1 MLRSPLWKCDSETSS
16 VMAGDEFYF
25 LHRFRVTSAGNS
37 TVCLAQSLLAAIRYK
52 GCPELLPDTTTAS
65 KRSWFQSIACFSTPP
80 SRNNEGLRK
89 CLHTGPPAPPRPVLP
104 DLRLSRSVGTNNS
117 GMEINSNQQRHT
129 MLGGFQSC
137 REVQQNKQGHTRSIA
152 FQISKLLSASRL
164 GGASV
169 TVGLVAGDPPT
180 SCCFSYVARKIPRNL
195 LKDYY
200 ETSSKCSQPG
210 VVFTT
215 KKGKYICANPKE
227 QWVQDHMNYL
237 DTKPAVSE

>member
-1 MLRSPLWKCDSETSS
+1 MK
-16 VMAGDEFYF
+16 VYA
-25 LHRFRVTSAGNS
+25 SAC
-37 TVCLAQSLLAAIRYK
+37 TLALLLLLALCSQTF
-52 GCPELLPDTTTAS
+52 GSP
-65 KRSWFQSIACFSTPP
+65 
-80 SRNNEGLRK
+80 
-89 CLHTGPPAPPRPVLP
+89 
-104 DLRLSRSVGTNNS
+104 
-117 GMEINSNQQRHT
+117 
-129 MLGGFQSC
+129 
-137 REVQQNKQGHTRSIA
+137 
-152 FQISKLLSASRL
+152 
-164 GGASV
+164 
-169 TVGLVAGDPPT
+169 VAGDPPT